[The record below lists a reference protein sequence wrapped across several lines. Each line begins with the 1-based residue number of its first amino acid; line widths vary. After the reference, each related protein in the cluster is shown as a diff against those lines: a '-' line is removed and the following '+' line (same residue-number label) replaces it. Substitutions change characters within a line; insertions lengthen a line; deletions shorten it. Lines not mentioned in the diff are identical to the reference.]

1 MKPERVDRDGTPAY
15 RFLGV
20 ELTRREALFLLLG
33 VLFLF
38 AVPDLTTVSDSLQLS
53 VIHQG
58 LLYGFAAVGLNLL
71 LRHTKLTSFGHAAFF
86 GTGAYATAVLARYA
100 GVESAVLLLVG
111 AIAAA
116 TLMAA
121 VIGALSLRH
130 TGLYFALLT
139 LAFGQLLYAIALGQ
153 RALGGSDGMPIRPG
167 PAGKPLLLGT
177 VFPPDVY
184 QVLTYYATVVVILV
198 GLFVM
203 YRITQSPF
211 RYALDAI
218 GQERTRARFIGL
230 PVRRYVWV
238 AFVISGVYGGIAG
251 GLFAV
256 VRQYIS
262 PGETLF
268 FLRSGD
274 ILFMAI
280 LGGFRTLAG
289 PLIGGV
295 VLVFLQDVG
304 QDVTQYYE
312 FLTGVVLL
320 ILVYGFPQG
329 IVGSLRSGGIVNT
342 RLGELRREPS
352 VLSTW
357 SRTAVQTTERKLAE
371 SMTSLRI
378 ILFGA
383 D

>member
-1 MKPERVDRDGTPAY
+1 MPERVDRDGTPAY
-15 RFLGV
+15 RVLGV
-20 ELTRREALFLLLG
+20 EVTRREAAFLVLG
-33 VLFLF
+33 VVFLF
-38 AVPDLTTVSDSLQLS
+38 VIPDIASLSDSLQLS

-58 LLYGFAAVGLNLL
+58 LLFGFAAVGLNLL

-100 GVESAVLLLVG
+100 GVQSVGLLLLG

-116 TLMAA
+116 TVMAA
-121 VIGALSLRH
+121 IIGVLSLRH

-153 RALGGSDGMPIRPG
+153 SALGGSDGLPVRPG
-167 PAGKPLLLGT
+167 PANQPLLFGAS
-177 VFPPDVY
+177 FSPDVY
-184 QVLTYYATVVVILV
+184 QILTYYLTVVVILI

-211 RYALDAI
+211 RNALDAI

-230 PVRRYVWV
+230 PVRRYVWA
-238 AFVISGVYGGIAG
+238 AFVISGIYGGVAG
-251 GLFAV
+251 GLYAV
-256 VRQYIS
+256 VRQYVR
-262 PGETLF
+262 PEGTLF

-280 LGGFRTLAG
+280 LGGFRTLVG

-320 ILVYGFPQG
+320 ILVYGFPRG
-329 IVGSLRSGGIVNT
+329 IVGSLRSGGIVNA
-342 RLGELRREPS
+342 RLSELRREPS
-352 VLSTW
+352 VLSAW
-357 SRTAVQTTERKLAE
+357 GRSAAQSIERKVTEAL
-371 SMTSLRI
+371 TSLRI
-378 ILFGA
+378 ILFGV